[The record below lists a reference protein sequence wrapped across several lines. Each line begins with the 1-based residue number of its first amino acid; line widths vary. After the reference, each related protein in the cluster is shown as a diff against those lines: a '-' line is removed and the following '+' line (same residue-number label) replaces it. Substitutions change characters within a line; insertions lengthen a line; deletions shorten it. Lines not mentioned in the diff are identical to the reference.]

1 MISFSQLIVK
11 TTEDLVYGTIKTAA
25 GLVGVDIE
33 ALPDNEPIRAILKS
47 VVPRAIYV
55 ACGEVIPII
64 AASGFLEFAPDG
76 PWLEAL
82 GEQVYGVER
91 IRTAFATTQV
101 LFTNTGDLAGSFGA
115 NNPVIIKNGTTGK
128 TYKCASFSIGA
139 SGDPGSVN
147 VPVDVIAIESGT
159 GSNATVG
166 QINQVVTTFDGL
178 NVTNP
183 APARGQDLE
192 SRVDYIARCKA
203 APAAASP
210 FGPKNAYEYF
220 ARSAVRPDG
229 SAIAATRVKVIA
241 DDPYVGLTVYVA
253 NASGAISG
261 SDADI
266 IEAIFLEKVV
276 GHGVAYND
284 TLPAV
289 ANTINVVFTAKA
301 LTSAG
306 LSSSEIVGMAADR
319 LTDLFST
326 WPIGGYN
333 GFFYQSKIRSTIE
346 EMKTADGGT
355 LLIDVQVSTPSGNV
369 TLDVDDVAV
378 RGTVN
383 GSITFV

>member
-11 TTEDLVYGTIKTAA
+11 TTEDLVYGTIRTAA
-25 GLVGVDIE
+25 GLVGVDVE

-64 AASGFLEFAPDG
+64 AASGFLEFAPEG
-76 PWLEAL
+76 PWLYAL
-82 GEQVYGVER
+82 GEQVYGVEH
-91 IRTAFATTQV
+91 IEEDFATTQV
-101 LFTNTGDLAGSFGA
+101 LFTNTGDLAGSFAA
-115 NNPVIIKNGTTGK
+115 NQMIVKNGTTGK
-128 TYKCASFSIGA
+128 TYKCAAFSIGA

-147 VPVDVIAIESGT
+147 VPVDVIAFEAGT
-159 GSNATVG
+159 GSNAAIG

-178 NVTNP
+178 TVTNP
-183 APARGQDLE
+183 AAAMGQDQE
-192 SRVDYIARCKA
+192 SRADYIARCKA

-220 ARSAVRPDG
+220 ARSAERPDG
-229 SAIAATRVKVIA
+229 TAIGATRVKVIA
-241 DDPYVGLTVYVA
+241 DDPYVGLTVYIA
-253 NASGAISG
+253 DTDGPISG
-261 SDADI
+261 GDADI
-266 IEAIFLEKVV
+266 IEAIFLEKVI

-306 LSSSEIVGMAADR
+306 LSSSDINTMAQEA
-319 LTDLFST
+319 LAVLFSS

-369 TLDVDDVAV
+369 TLDVDNVPV
-378 RGTVN
+378 LGTVN
-383 GSITFV
+383 SSITFV